1 MVKDLAM
8 AWEREFHM
16 MRIEDKQT
24 NAEKKR
30 IRASYSYHLI
40 VSVWLLLEPV
50 YTQYLHKNNKKKKID
65 EWILGSAAEISVSE
79 RRRRRSFE
87 GELGQRE
94 MRTWT

>member
-50 YTQYLHKNNKKKKID
+50 YTQYLHKNNKKKID
-65 EWILGSAAEISVSE
+65 EWILGYAAEISVAE